1 MDVGALEEIEMG
13 IKRSTLALSL
23 TLLTGCISSRTMM
36 VHPQSDPQEKT
47 LGIERQRVTGYT
59 LKGGERLAFDGYVE
73 ARGET
78 LRFVRLRIE
87 SRGLEL
93 SKPPIVR
100 DVPRDSVV
108 AVAAAYTNVPATVF
122 LGIGLVGVVVLIAG
136 LALAASL
143 QNWGFAL

>member
-1 MDVGALEEIEMG
+1 MG

-23 TLLTGCISSRTMM
+23 TLLTGCSSSRTMM

-47 LGIERQRVTGYT
+47 LGIESRRVTGYV

-73 ARGET
+73 ARGDT
-78 LRFVRLRIE
+78 LRFVCPFE

-93 SKPPIVR
+93 SKTPIVR

-108 AVAAAYTNVPATVF
+108 AVAAAYTNVPASVF
-122 LGIGLVGVVVLIAG
+122 LGLGLVGIVVLIAG
-136 LALAASL
+136 LAIAASL
-143 QNWGFAL
+143 QAWDFAF